1 MSDWGRDPASGTL
14 IITNKE
20 AIDEARRAKQNR
32 KNAREEID
40 TLKNEVGEIKALLNK
55 LIEKL

>member
-14 IITNKE
+14 INTNKE

-55 LIEKL
+55 

>member
-14 IITNKE
+14 INTNKE

-40 TLKNEVGEIKALLNK
+40 TVKHEVGEIKALLNK